1 MTVGTSEL
9 AAFSRMFSS
18 AVVRELGQRGQSVLF
33 ARLVESTGTGASL
46 GPGATVG
53 DGFDYAFRTLRSL
66 GNRDEYVYRSAIT
79 QKILLGRHNLYTA
92 SMVGEA
98 RVGSNKADVVVF
110 NGTSTAYEIKSERDS
125 LVRLRNQ
132 VTAYGEV
139 FAAVNVVTCPS
150 HLRKVFREVPAE
162 VGVIVLTERFTLRT
176 EREAAIDPGRTQPS
190 AILDFVRVDE
200 ASAILHKL
208 GVELPDVP
216 NTQLRSSLRE
226 LFSHLDPVQV
236 HNAMVTTL
244 KASRSRSAAAEYIK
258 SLPMSLHAAMLT
270 LKMNDASAQNV
281 RDATRLPISAALAWR

>member
-18 AVVRELGQRGQSVLF
+18 AVVRDLGQRGKSSLL
-33 ARLVESTGTGASL
+33 ARLLESTGTAQSL
-46 GPGATVG
+46 ESEATVG
-53 DGFDYAFRTLRSL
+53 DGFDYAFRSLRSL

-79 QKILLGRHNLYTA
+79 QKILLGRHNLFTA

-125 LVRLRNQ
+125 LARLRNQ
-132 VTAYGEV
+132 VTAYGDV
-139 FAAVNVVTCPS
+139 FAAVNVVTSPS
-150 HLRKVFREVPAE
+150 YLDKVFREVPAE

-176 EREAAIDPGRTQPS
+176 EREAAVEPSRTRPS

-200 ASAILHKL
+200 AATILNKL
-208 GVELPDVP
+208 GVEYPDVP

-226 LFSHLDPVQV
+226 IFSQLAPERV
-236 HNAMVTTL
+236 HDAMVTTL
-244 KASRSRSAAAEYIK
+244 KASRSRNAASEYIK

-270 LKMNDASAQNV
+270 LNMNDASAQNV
-281 RDATRLPISAALAWR
+281 RDATRLPIGAALAWR